1 MDVNH
6 VNPFIEAFFSVMPQI
21 GFSDIQKKGITVNN
35 EIKSKGIIINLG
47 IVGDAKGN
55 VVYITD
61 IESGKRIASKMM
73 MGMPVNELDDM
84 AQSALSELTN
94 MLTANASINL
104 ANVGLNVNISTPT
117 LLYGEDIQIKMNVD
131 KILCIQLTVDD
142 IPIDVNIAL
151 QNI

>member
-6 VNPFIEAFFSVMPQI
+6 VNPFIEAFFNIMPQI
-21 GFSDIQKKGITVNN
+21 GFTNIEKKGVVLNK

-61 IESGKRIASKMM
+61 IESGKKIASKMM

-104 ANVGLNVNISTPT
+104 SEIGVNVNISTPT

-151 QNI
+151 QNL

>member
-6 VNPFIEAFFSVMPQI
+6 VNPFIEAFFNIMPQI
-21 GFSDIQKKGITVNN
+21 GFAKIEKKGVILNK

-61 IESGKRIASKMM
+61 IESGKKIASKMM

-104 ANVGLNVNISTPT
+104 SEMGVNVNISTPT

-131 KILCIQLTVDD
+131 KILCIQLAVDD

-151 QNI
+151 QNL

>member
-6 VNPFIEAFFSVMPQI
+6 VNPFIEAFFNIMPQI
-21 GFSDIQKKGITVNN
+21 GFSDIKKQGIVVNN
-35 EIKSKGIIINLG
+35 EIKSKGIIINVG

-61 IESGKRIASKMM
+61 IESGKKIASKMM
-73 MGMPVNELDDM
+73 MGFPVNELDDM

-104 ANVGLNVNISTPT
+104 SNIGVNVNISTPT

-131 KILCIQLTVDD
+131 KILCIQLTADD
-142 IPIDVNIAL
+142 IPIDINIAL

>member
-1 MDVNH
+1 MDANH
-6 VNPFIEAFFSVMPQI
+6 VNPFIEAFFNIMPQI
-21 GFSDIQKKGITVNN
+21 GFSDIKKQGIVISN

-55 VVYITD
+55 IVYITD
-61 IESGKRIASKMM
+61 IESGKKIASKMM
-73 MGMPVNELDDM
+73 MGLPVNELDDM

-104 ANVGLNVNISTPT
+104 SNMGLNVNISTPT
-117 LLYGEDIQIKMNVD
+117 LLYGEDIKIKMNVD
-131 KILCIQLTVDD
+131 KILCIQLTADD
-142 IPIDVNIAL
+142 IPIDINIAL

>member
-1 MDVNH
+1 
-6 VNPFIEAFFSVMPQI
+6 
-21 GFSDIQKKGITVNN
+21 
-35 EIKSKGIIINLG
+35 
-47 IVGDAKGN
+47 
-55 VVYITD
+55 
-61 IESGKRIASKMM
+61 MM

-104 ANVGLNVNISTPT
+104 SEIGVNVNISTPT

-151 QNI
+151 QNL

>member
-6 VNPFIEAFFSVMPQI
+6 VNPFIEAFFNIMPQI
-21 GFSDIQKKGITVNN
+21 GFSKIEKKGVILNK

-61 IESGKRIASKMM
+61 IESGKKIASKMM

-104 ANVGLNVNISTPT
+104 SEMGVNVNISTPT

-131 KILCIQLTVDD
+131 KILCIQLAVDD

-151 QNI
+151 QNL

>member
-6 VNPFIEAFFSVMPQI
+6 VNPFIEAFFNIMPQI
-21 GFSDIQKKGITVNN
+21 GFAKIEKKGVVLNK

-61 IESGKRIASKMM
+61 IESGKKIASKMM

-104 ANVGLNVNISTPT
+104 SEMGVNVNISTPT

-131 KILCIQLTVDD
+131 KILCIQLAVDD

-151 QNI
+151 QNL

>member
-6 VNPFIEAFFSVMPQI
+6 ANPFIEAFFNIMPQI
-21 GFSDIQKKGITVNN
+21 GFTNIEKKGVVLNK

-61 IESGKRIASKMM
+61 IESGKKIASKMM

-104 ANVGLNVNISTPT
+104 SEIGVNVNISTPT

-151 QNI
+151 QNL

>member
-6 VNPFIEAFFSVMPQI
+6 VNPFIEAFFNIMPQI
-21 GFSDIQKKGITVNN
+21 GFAKIEKKGVILNK
-35 EIKSKGIIINLG
+35 EIKSKGVIINLG

-61 IESGKRIASKMM
+61 IESGKKIASKMM

-104 ANVGLNVNISTPT
+104 SEMGVNINISTPT

-131 KILCIQLTVDD
+131 KILCIQLAVDD

-151 QNI
+151 QNL

>member
-6 VNPFIEAFFSVMPQI
+6 VNPFIEAFFNVMPQI
-21 GFSDIQKKGITVNN
+21 GFTNIEKKGVVVNN

-61 IESGKRIASKMM
+61 IESGKKIASKMM

-104 ANVGLNVNISTPT
+104 SEIGVNVNISTPT

-151 QNI
+151 QNL

>member
-6 VNPFIEAFFSVMPQI
+6 VNPFIEAFFNVMPQI
-21 GFSDIQKKGITVNN
+21 GFTNIEKKGVVVNK
-35 EIKSKGIIINLG
+35 EIKSKGVIINLG

-61 IESGKRIASKMM
+61 IESGKKIASKMM

-104 ANVGLNVNISTPT
+104 SEIGVNVNISTPT

-151 QNI
+151 QNL

>member
-1 MDVNH
+1 MDANH
-6 VNPFIEAFFSVMPQI
+6 VNPFIEAFFNVMPQI
-21 GFSDIQKKGITVNN
+21 GFTNIEKKGVILNK
-35 EIKSKGIIINLG
+35 EIKSKGVIINLG

-61 IESGKRIASKMM
+61 IESGKKIASKMM

-104 ANVGLNVNISTPT
+104 SEIGVNVNISTPT

-151 QNI
+151 QNL